1 MMFHNTFLSY
11 VKSSDEE
18 KITLDIV
25 RTLHHKLSE
34 HFSIIHS
41 SNETIEKL
49 KKYVEKIIE
58 LKYELNTQILF
69 DSILYA
75 YEQRNKKYPSEFTMR
90 IALEYFESN
99 EKLGINKIIPTDNS
113 SVKFLPNLDISKNV
127 SEIQK
132 HLERISLV
140 KLQLTK
146 NLKELESQGE
156 GHLWID
162 HEFIDPALD
171 TLRGSVAQ
179 VQAIENRMLV
189 LKATYQDH
197 QG

>member
-113 SVKFLPNLDISKNV
+113 SVKFLPNLDISKKV

-162 HEFIDPALD
+162 QEFIEPALD
-171 TLRGSVAQ
+171 TLKGSLTQ
-179 VQAIENRMLV
+179 IQDIENRMLV
-189 LKATYQDH
+189 LKSTYQDY

>member
-1 MMFHNTFLSY
+1 MFHNTFLSY

-113 SVKFLPNLDISKNV
+113 SVKFLPNLDISKKV

-162 HEFIDPALD
+162 QEFIEPALD
-171 TLRGSVAQ
+171 TLKGSLTQ
-179 VQAIENRMLV
+179 IQDIENRMLV
-189 LKATYQDH
+189 LKSTYQDY

>member
-1 MMFHNTFLSY
+1 MFHNTFLSY

-162 HEFIDPALD
+162 QEFIEPALD
-171 TLRGSVAQ
+171 TLKCSLTQ
-179 VQAIENRMLV
+179 IQDIENRMLV
-189 LKATYQDH
+189 LKSTYQDY

>member
-1 MMFHNTFLSY
+1 
-11 VKSSDEE
+11 
-18 KITLDIV
+18 
-25 RTLHHKLSE
+25 
-34 HFSIIHS
+34 
-41 SNETIEKL
+41 
-49 KKYVEKIIE
+49 
-58 LKYELNTQILF
+58 
-69 DSILYA
+69 
-75 YEQRNKKYPSEFTMR
+75 MR

-113 SVKFLPNLDISKNV
+113 SVKFLPNLDISKKV

-162 HEFIDPALD
+162 QEFIEPALD
-171 TLRGSVAQ
+171 TLKGSLTQ
-179 VQAIENRMLV
+179 IQDIENRMLV
-189 LKATYQDH
+189 LKSTYQDY

>member
-1 MMFHNTFLSY
+1 MFHNTFLSY

-113 SVKFLPNLDISKNV
+113 SVKFLPNLDISKKV

-162 HEFIDPALD
+162 HEFIEPALD
-171 TLRGSVAQ
+171 TLKGSLTQ
-179 VQAIENRMLV
+179 VQDIENRMLV
-189 LKATYQDH
+189 LKSTYQDY

>member
-58 LKYELNTQILF
+58 LK
-69 DSILYA
+69 
-75 YEQRNKKYPSEFTMR
+75 
-90 IALEYFESN
+90 
-99 EKLGINKIIPTDNS
+99 
-113 SVKFLPNLDISKNV
+113 
-127 SEIQK
+127 
-132 HLERISLV
+132 
-140 KLQLTK
+140 
-146 NLKELESQGE
+146 
-156 GHLWID
+156 
-162 HEFIDPALD
+162 
-171 TLRGSVAQ
+171 
-179 VQAIENRMLV
+179 
-189 LKATYQDH
+189 
-197 QG
+197 

>member
-1 MMFHNTFLSY
+1 MFHNTFLSY

-113 SVKFLPNLDISKNV
+113 SVKFLPNLDISKKV

-162 HEFIDPALD
+162 QEFIEPALD
-171 TLRGSVAQ
+171 TLKCSLTQ
-179 VQAIENRMLV
+179 IQDIENRMLV
-189 LKATYQDH
+189 LKSTYQDY